1 MGHIATVATRDKIML
16 QEDRND
22 GTELCDLIAKWITD
36 LKVACGK
43 GDTEACKELDRA
55 KKRYE
60 DELYAVYGG
69 D

>member
-1 MGHIATVATRDKIML
+1 ML